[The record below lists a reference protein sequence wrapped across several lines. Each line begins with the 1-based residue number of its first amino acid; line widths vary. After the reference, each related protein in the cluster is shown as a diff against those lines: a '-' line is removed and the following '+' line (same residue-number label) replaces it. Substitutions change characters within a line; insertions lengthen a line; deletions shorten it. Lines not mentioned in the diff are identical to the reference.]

1 MTAKRVVPRE
11 QAYRDTERAIDHY
24 ARDAGPDIALGFV
37 DALEAAYRTIS
48 EHPGIG
54 SPRYAHE
61 LDLPGLRHRRLVRF
75 PWIVFY
81 VELADH
87 IDVWRVLD
95 ARSDIPAWLDDPDEN

>member
-11 QAYRDTERAIDHY
+11 QAHSDVDRTIDHC
-24 ARDAGPDIALGFV
+24 ARVAGPDIALDFI
-37 DALEAAYRTIS
+37 DALEAAYGKIA

-61 LDLPGLRHRRLVRF
+61 LDLPGLRHRRVSRYPHL
-75 PWIVFY
+75 IFY
-81 VELADH
+81 IERDDH

-95 ARSDIPAWLDDPDEN
+95 ARNDIPAWLGEPEEN